1 MAHYA
6 AVRGSGALRPPL
18 SFSFMQNDQFVFMQ
32 INLDKK
38 EFNEAQAEPEIV
50 VISSGTTE

>member
-1 MAHYA
+1 
-6 AVRGSGALRPPL
+6 
-18 SFSFMQNDQFVFMQ
+18 MQ

-50 VISSGTTE
+50 VISSGITEE